1 MLIFKELKNIENEKI
16 ENINELRAI
25 YIQELINQ
33 RPEALSIKLNSVEY
47 KFKNLVNDEAFELLK
62 TQTKLKYTYLSNYN
76 GHLFQKSENTID
88 FSFDEIENAV
98 NDEFTFDEREQFIV
112 DKQENRINKLK
123 QEIEK
128 LNNEKSEIRT
138 WSLEKVLNTIGV
150 STVFSTS
157 DIKNKK
163 LISYL
168 LVNGFIN
175 ENYYDYIS
183 YFHEGSITK
192 QDWEFLQNVKSQMKT
207 EFDFKLNNDQ
217 IDKEIERL
225 KSLKKKII

>member
-1 MLIFKELKNIENEKI
+1 MIFKELKNIENEKI

>member
-1 MLIFKELKNIENEKI
+1 MIFKELKNIENEKI

-225 KSLKKKII
+225 KSLKK

>member
-225 KSLKKKII
+225 KSLKK